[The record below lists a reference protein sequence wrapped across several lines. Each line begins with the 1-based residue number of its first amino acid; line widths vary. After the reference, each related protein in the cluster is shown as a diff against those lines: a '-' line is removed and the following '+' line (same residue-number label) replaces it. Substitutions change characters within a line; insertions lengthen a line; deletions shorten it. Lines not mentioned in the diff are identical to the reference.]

1 MVKGNGQ
8 HVAGLHRPACGINSN
23 SIAPHEPRGRQFHR
37 GRSRTHDP
45 RVP

>member
-1 MVKGNGQ
+1 MVEGNGQ
-8 HVAGLHRPACGINSN
+8 HVAGLHHTACGINPN
-23 SIAPHEPRGRQFHR
+23 PIASHEPGGRQLHR